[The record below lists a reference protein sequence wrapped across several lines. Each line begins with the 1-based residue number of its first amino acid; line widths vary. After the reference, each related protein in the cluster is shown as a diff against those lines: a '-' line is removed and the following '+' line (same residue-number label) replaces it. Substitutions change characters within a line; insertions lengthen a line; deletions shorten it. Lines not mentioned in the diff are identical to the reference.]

1 MEGIIFEEAKARG
14 MEQALYFVIFLVL
27 VGWIVFKHI
36 CNKAR
41 HSYDNST
48 EQKSRDNWLIA
59 LSELD
64 CELTAQATVFILSFM
79 IILLDVVTGNGLKNS
94 YIIEVATNPIVWH
107 PEYLKFLM
115 VPLTVCTMFG
125 FTCVLHEVYSVS
137 YKRSA
142 ETGRIT
148 YKIIFSIGELDFSI
162 HAIFIWIISAA
173 TTLLKSLE
181 FIAWGTPTSSVLG
194 HLGQLCEYRVLGLS
208 IVTTI
213 ILIISFIYVI
223 LYGINHLFNIFKR
236 WR

>member
-94 YIIEVATNPIVWH
+94 YIEVATNPIAWH
-107 PEYLKFLM
+107 PELLKFLM
-115 VPLTVCTMFG
+115 VPFTACTVFLI
-125 FTCVLHEVYSVS
+125 TCVLHEVYSVS
-137 YKRSA
+137 YKRSV

-148 YKIIFSIGELDFSI
+148 STILFSIGELDFSI

-181 FIAWGTPTSSVLG
+181 FIAWGTPTSSVLS

-213 ILIISFIYVI
+213 ILII
-223 LYGINHLFNIFKR
+223 
-236 WR
+236 